1 MPCYVNVLSDTTK
14 VSSLGKLYWNTGS
27 FPKLYLFRHLNCA
40 YSLTRFVTVDL
51 NCLDTDVADKELWEE
66 HFLQPSVS
74 VGWGVGDKQSRIGGA
89 FISELA
95 CNHIAFQDYITYRVL
110 CYRHMAAM

>member
-1 MPCYVNVLSDTTK
+1 MFYKSFFFGKIILEPQA
-14 VSSLGKLYWNTGS
+14 VSLNFISLDSLT
-27 FPKLYLFRHLNCA
+27 CA

-51 NCLDTDVADKELWEE
+51 NCLDTDIADKELWEE
-66 HFLQPSVS
+66 HFPQPSVS
-74 VGWGVGDKQSRIGGA
+74 VGWGVGDKQSRVSGA

-110 CYRHMAAM
+110 CSRHMAAM